1 VDGIH
6 YDYFGFVTTYTREGD
21 DARMKMARQL
31 GYEVE
36 SQWKY
41 PPVRLSS
48 DYYEY
53 YVDAPGDAKIPEKLH
68 RQLSALLGFYSANEE
83 RFKIE
88 YLNSLTLQATRKADL
103 KSNPPKEAE
112 EIIVNYTPLRGE
124 DAE

>member
-1 VDGIH
+1 
-6 YDYFGFVTTYTREGD
+6 
-21 DARMKMARQL
+21 
-31 GYEVE
+31 
-36 SQWKY
+36 
-41 PPVRLSS
+41 
-48 DYYEY
+48 
-53 YVDAPGDAKIPEKLH
+53 
-68 RQLSALLGFYSANEE
+68 LLGFYSANEE